1 MKTGTL
7 LAILF
12 LSLIALL
19 QLLRLLLQVPITAGG
34 VTIPVWVSLFG
45 VLVPGTIAYLLWR
58 ENRR

>member
-12 LSLIALL
+12 LCLIALL
-19 QLLRLLLQVPITAGG
+19 QLLRLILQVPITAGG
-34 VTIPVWVSLFG
+34 VTIPIWVSLFG

>member
-12 LSLIALL
+12 LSLIATL
-19 QLLRLLLQVPITAGG
+19 QLFRLILQIPIIAGG

-45 VLVPGTIAYLLWR
+45 FLLPATIAFLLWR
-58 ENRR
+58 ENHK